1 MSKTLHYTRSNRLD
15 ALQDQLWA
23 AGIRPER
30 VTGLG
35 DSITIVVP
43 DGADV
48 AAVQAVLDAHNP
60 AALDAATA
68 QQAQQQATSRAAI
81 LATAQGAVGK
91 PLASLT
97 AAERAALATVLL
109 WRLGAITAQ
118 GTVAPLASWAD
129 GPVRG

>member
-1 MSKTLHYTRSNRLD
+1 MSRTLTYTRPNRLD

-48 AAVQAVLDAHNP
+48 AAVQAVVGAHNP
-60 AALDAATA
+60 AALDAAAARAVTDAASTRTKAVGVATTA
-68 QQAQQQATSRAAI
+68 VGANVAALTQAQ
-81 LATAQGAVGK
+81 
-91 PLASLT
+91 
-97 AAERAALATVLL
+97 ALALIAVLL
-109 WRLGAITAQ
+109 YKEGALNPD
-118 GTVAPLASWAD
+118 GTVRPLSAWA
-129 GPVRG
+129 

>member
-1 MSKTLHYTRSNRLD
+1 MSKTLRYMRPNRLD

-30 VTGLG
+30 VTGLA

-60 AALDAATA
+60 AALDAAA
-68 QQAQQQATSRAAI
+68 QQQAQQQATTRAAI
-81 LATAQGAVGK
+81 VATAQGAVGK
-91 PLASLT
+91 PLSALT
-97 AAERAALATVLL
+97 TTERNALLAVLL
-109 WRLGAITAQ
+109 WGAGALTPAL
-118 GTVAPLASWAD
+118 TVAPLDRWAA